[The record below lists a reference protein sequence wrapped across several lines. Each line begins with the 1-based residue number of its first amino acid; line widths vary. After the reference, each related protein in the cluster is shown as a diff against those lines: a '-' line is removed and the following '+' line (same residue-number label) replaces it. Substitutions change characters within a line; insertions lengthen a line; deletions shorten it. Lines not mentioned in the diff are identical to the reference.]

1 MTDLLTL
8 DQLDRLTAYYEALG
22 PIIGF
27 FLPFIEAFLPFLP
40 LVVFVVANASAYGLL
55 WGFLLTWTATVA
67 GSYCV
72 FLLVRAFRDTHF
84 VRRITEKRFHKLIHW
99 VNTNGLSPLFVLIC
113 LPFTPSVLVNIVA
126 GISNIKKINYFI
138 VLFAGK
144 CAMILFISYIGY
156 DLRELLTSPTKLIL
170 SIVAIVAMWAVGK
183 FFERRLNKRVE
194 RDFEHIKQQKKHTHE
209 RE

>member
-1 MTDLLTL
+1 MEDLLTL
-8 DQLDRLTAYYEALG
+8 DQLDKLTAYYEALG

-27 FLPFIEAFLPFLP
+27 LLPFIEAFLPFLP

-55 WGFLLTWTATVA
+55 WGFLLTWSATVA

-72 FLLVRAFRDTHF
+72 FLLVRYFRDTKL
-84 VRRITEKRFHKLIHW
+84 VRRLTEKRLRKLIHW
-99 VNTNGLSPLFVLIC
+99 VDTNGLSPLFVLIC
-113 LPFTPSVLVNIVA
+113 LPFTPSVLVNVVA
-126 GISNIKKINYFI
+126 GISNIKKVNYFI

-156 DLRELLTSPTKLIL
+156 DLRELLTSPLKLIL
-170 SIVAIVAMWAVGK
+170 SIVAIVVMWALGK

-194 RDFEHIKQQKKHTHE
+194 RDFEEIEKARRKV
-209 RE
+209 

>member
-1 MTDLLTL
+1 MTDFLTL

-22 PIIGF
+22 PIVGF
-27 FLPFIEAFLPFLP
+27 LLPFIESFLPFLP

-72 FLLVRAFRDTHF
+72 FLLVRYFRDTAF
-84 VRRITEKRFHKLIHW
+84 VRRFTEKRLHKLIHW
-99 VNTNGLSPLFVLIC
+99 VDTNGLSPLFVLIC
-113 LPFTPSVLVNIVA
+113 LPFTPSVLVNVVA
-126 GISNIKKINYFI
+126 GISNIKKVNYFI

-144 CAMILFISYIGY
+144 CVMILFISYIGY
-156 DLRELLTSPTKLIL
+156 DLRELLTNPTKLVL
-170 SIVAIVAMWAVGK
+170 SIVAIIAMWAIGK

-194 RDFEHIKQQKKHTHE
+194 RDFEAIEQQKKQE
-209 RE
+209 